1 MEPREHKGQP
11 VSSLPLDQERWI
23 ERARTAG
30 GPRFAELVERLCAV
44 APAAWVEELITCVEG
59 VRQAL
64 LEDLTA
70 EEALQALARAT
81 ARLLQEL
88 SPADPR
94 IETLLA
100 WVEGETPRSTGSRRP
115 GHLPRASGAARGGQG
130 QVAPEQHAAAATLW
144 E

>member
-1 MEPREHKGQP
+1 MEPREREGQP
-11 VSSLPLDQERWI
+11 ASSTPLDQERLI

-30 GPRFAELVERLCAV
+30 GSRFAELVERLWTV
-44 APAAWVEELITCVEG
+44 VPPSWSEDLVSCVEDL
-59 VRQAL
+59 RQTL
-64 LEDLTA
+64 LEDLSA

-94 IETLLA
+94 IEFLLA
-100 WVEGETPRSTGSRRP
+100 WVEGEPPRSTGSRRP